1 MKIFYAISLILVLF
15 VAACAQEVQQEE
27 VIGSEDNSVQQ
38 PAKDSAEIRIL
49 GKAGFEPLE
58 SKVEAGSSVRWINDY
73 ENDITLTVFKDG
85 SWYVNSNVITPGGNF
100 EQAFDESGEY
110 EFWTIGFGP
119 KGAKLT
125 VE

>member
-58 SKVEAGSSVRWINDY
+58 SKVKAGSSVRWINDY
-73 ENDITLTVFKDG
+73 EKDITLTIFNDKE
-85 SWYVNSNVITPGGNF
+85 WYVNSDAISPGASF
-100 EQAFDESGEY
+100 EQAFDEPGEY

-119 KGAKLT
+119 QGAKLI
-125 VE
+125 VG